1 MEREHFHYP
10 PFTRLIN
17 ITFKHREK
25 TVSFQAS
32 NFFAADIRKNLGNQ
46 RMIGPVEPLIGKIRN
61 MYLHEI
67 TLKIEKQGINLPAV
81 KEYLRSVEQMMKQMP
96 AFKSV
101 GVVFDVDPI

>member
-1 MEREHFHYP
+1 MVCI
-10 PFTRLIN
+10 IN

-25 TVSFQAS
+25 HVSFQAATY
-32 NFFAADIRKNLGNQ
+32 FAKEVRNQLGNQ
-46 RMIGPVEPLIGKIRN
+46 RMIGPVEPIIGKIRN

-81 KEYLRSVEQMMKQMP
+81 KEYLRSVDLMMKQLP